1 MSELKGVYINT
12 KSTGPGENA
21 IMFETA
27 IYKAQT
33 LVDHGFR
40 VTLDLPESEAE
51 AFYKIIQVYQA
62 GGTLRIAA
70 VPYHSE

>member
-1 MSELKGVYINT
+1 MSEAKCEYNI
-12 KSTGPGENA
+12 SQDA
-21 IMFETA
+21 IIFETA

-51 AFYKIIQVYQA
+51 AFYKIIQVYQK

-70 VPYHSE
+70 VPYQEK